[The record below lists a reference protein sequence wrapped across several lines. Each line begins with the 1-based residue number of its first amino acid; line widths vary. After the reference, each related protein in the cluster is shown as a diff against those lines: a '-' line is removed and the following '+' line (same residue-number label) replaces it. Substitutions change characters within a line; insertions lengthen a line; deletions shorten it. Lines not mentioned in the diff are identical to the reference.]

1 MRDSH
6 LIQKE
11 ICTSM
16 RTGFLFSKLNRKLL
30 IVNKVIR
37 KIIWIIDFF
46 DFIFAEENQNKDF
59 QIKMIS
65 KYNTTYKMIFDLKIY
80 SLEQL
85 HPGRDL
91 GCKTIQVYEHGQ

>member
-1 MRDSH
+1 MIINKI
-6 LIQKE
+6 IQ
-11 ICTSM
+11 
-16 RTGFLFSKLNRKLL
+16 
-30 IVNKVIR
+30 

-65 KYNTTYKMIFDLKIY
+65 KYNTTHKMIFDLKIY

-85 HPGRDL
+85 HPGHDL
-91 GCKTIQVYEHGQ
+91 GCNTIQVHGHGQ